1 MSKKTNKANNTP
13 KTDEKTEAK
22 VETCTVAAIARDNGI
37 DPKIARAKL
46 RRIYGADDASP
57 KLPKPITQGKW
68 TFDAKY
74 EAELLELM
82 TSVQAKVSNKVSK

>member
-1 MSKKTNKANNTP
+1 MSKKNQNTKSI
-13 KTDEKTEAK
+13 KTKTKEDK

-46 RRIYGADDASP
+46 RRIYGADDASV

-74 EAELLELM
+74 EDELLELI
-82 TSVQAKVSNKVSK
+82 TSTQAKVTKVTE